1 MSVPVTLHYKGVRM
15 EPTIIQRENER
26 DPLTVEGKRTDGGSK
41 CTLLA
46 VREVGDS
53 WALYPHGAAQLG
65 VRVAKA
71 EAYKVAQAI
80 LANGVQGGRTCG
92 RGET

>member
-1 MSVPVTLHYKGVRM
+1 M

-26 DPLTVEGKRTDGGSK
+26 DRLTVDGKRTDDGSK

-46 VREVGDS
+46 VREIGDS
-53 WALYPHGAAQLG
+53 WALYPHGSAQLG
-65 VRVAKA
+65 VRVAIA

-80 LANGVQGGRTCG
+80 LADSAQGGRCPC
-92 RGET
+92 R